1 MGEPFF
7 SAPADP
13 AEILVMVLAGG
24 EGRRM
29 GPLTMERAKPAVPF
43 GGRYR
48 IVDVV
53 LSNFVNSGLRR
64 IKILTQYKS
73 ASLEEHVARAWRLTP
88 MLDGFIETIPAQ
100 QRTGKSWFKG
110 SADAVFQCL
119 HVITDDEPRF
129 VLIFGGDHVYKMDM
143 RQMLAFHMARGA
155 DVTVAAVPVP
165 RSDARA
171 FGTLEVD
178 GSGRVLAFHEKV
190 AEPPALPDRPDAALA
205 SMGNYIFT
213 TPLLVERLIEDAAR
227 DDSVHDFGRDI
238 LPMMVARGD
247 QVYAYDFE
255 TNEIPGEPER
265 SHYWRDIG
273 TIDAYFAAQLDLVD
287 VEPEFNLYNRRW
299 PIRTGINHDPPAKFV
314 FRDEDGARTG
324 VATDSIVSQGCIIS
338 GGNIHRSVLGHRC
351 RVNSFSEIEECV
363 LLENVT
369 IGRHAKIRRSI
380 IDKDIEIPPGM
391 EIGYDL
397 EQDRQRFYVS
407 EGGVVVIP
415 KRAKLET

>member
-1 MGEPFF
+1 
-7 SAPADP
+7 
-13 AEILVMVLAGG
+13 MVLAGG

-29 GPLTMERAKPAVPF
+29 GPLTMERAKPAIPF

-88 MLDGFIETIPAQ
+88 ILDGFIETIPAQ

-119 HVITDDEPRF
+119 HVITDDEPRVVF
-129 VLIFGGDHVYKMDM
+129 IFGGDHVYKMDM
-143 RQMLAFHMARGA
+143 RQMLAFHLARKA
-155 DVTVAAVPVP
+155 DVSVAAVPVP
-165 RSDARA
+165 RLDARA
-171 FGTLEVD
+171 FGALEVD
-178 GSGRVLAFHEKV
+178 PTGRILAFHEKV
-190 AEPPALPDRPDAALA
+190 AEPPPMPGRPDMALA
-205 SMGNYIFT
+205 SMGNYIFA
-213 TPLLVERLIEDAAR
+213 TPMLADRLTEDAAR
-227 DDSVHDFGRDI
+227 DDSLHDFGRDI

-247 QVYAYDFE
+247 GVYAYDFE
-255 TNEIPGEPER
+255 TNQIPGEASR

-273 TIDAYFAAQLDLVD
+273 TIDAYFAAQLDMVS
-287 VEPEFNLYNRRW
+287 VEPPFNLYNRRW
-299 PIRTGINHDPPAKFV
+299 PIRTGVTHDPPAKFV

-324 VATDSIVSQGCIIS
+324 VATDSIVSAGCIIS
-338 GGNIHRSVLGHRC
+338 GGSIHRSVLGNRC

-369 IGRHAKIRRSI
+369 IGRHARIRRAI
-380 IDKDIEIPPGM
+380 IDKDIEIPPGT

-397 EQDRQRFYVS
+397 EQDRQRFFVS
-407 EGGVVVIP
+407 KGGVVVIP
-415 KRAKLET
+415 KRTKLET

>member
-1 MGEPFF
+1 MGEQFF
-7 SAPADP
+7 NAPADP
-13 AEILVMVLAGG
+13 GEILVMVLAGG

-119 HVITDDEPRF
+119 HVITDDAPRF
-129 VLIFGGDHVYKMDM
+129 VFIFGGDHIYKMDM
-143 RQMLAFHMARGA
+143 RQMLSFHMAREA
-155 DVTVAAVPVP
+155 DVTVAAIPVP
-165 RSDARA
+165 RLDARA

-178 GSGRVLAFHEKV
+178 QTGRILAFHEKV
-190 AEPPALPDRPDAALA
+190 PEPPPMPDRPEMALA
-205 SMGNYIFT
+205 SMGNYIFNT
-213 TPLLVERLIEDAAR
+213 AILADRLTEDAAR
-227 DDSVHDFGRDI
+227 EDSLHDFGRDI
-238 LPMMVARGD
+238 LPMMVARGAG
-247 QVYAYDFE
+247 VFAYDFE
-255 TNEIPGEPER
+255 TNQIPGETSR
-265 SHYWRDIG
+265 SYYWRDIG
-273 TIDAYFAAQLDLVD
+273 TIDAYFAAQLDLVS
-287 VEPEFNLYNRRW
+287 VEPPFNLYNRRW
-299 PIRTGINHDPPAKFV
+299 PVRTGVSHDPPAKFV

-324 VATDSIVSQGCIIS
+324 VATDSIVSAGCIIS
-338 GGNIHRSVLGHRC
+338 GGNIHRSVLGNRC

-369 IGRHAKIRRSI
+369 IGRHAKIRRAI
-380 IDKDIEIPPGM
+380 IDKDIEIPAGT
-391 EIGYDL
+391 EIGYDR

-407 EGGVVVIP
+407 DGGVIVIP
-415 KRAKLET
+415 KRTKLEA